1 MAAPRSILRKLA
13 FTVVVVVAFFAAV
26 EGAARVYEWIVFG
39 TVHVDGAP
47 LGLYA
52 PHRPGEGRALQPG
65 ANLEGSAGNI
75 HVNSLGFRGAEI
87 SQQKPQNTVRLWC
100 LGGSTTFDILAT
112 EDANTWPARLE
123 THLRAQVTDHR
134 VEVINAGIPG
144 EHLNTNLRD
153 LVRKGRQMRL
163 DLVLIHQGPN
173 DLRAIANEMWPLPF
187 ERPGLLSG
195 LSAWR
200 VVWDL
205 LPPPPP
211 VRAWEGRRMTAD
223 DMLELRRSMQRVVSE
238 VQRQG
243 AQPVILSHG
252 FAVPVGGSDW
262 DAWWGLGR
270 DARRYG
276 LTPRGLV
283 ESYDAMNQLF
293 ADIARRNGVPFIDL
307 RTAVGGAD
315 EDWGD
320 GIHFTDAGADKA
332 GRFVAQE
339 LLSRGLV
346 EPRR

>member
-1 MAAPRSILRKLA
+1 MASRHSTLRKLGFSA
-13 FTVVVVVAFFAAV
+13 VVFVAFIGAL
-26 EGAARVYEWIVFG
+26 ELAARLYEYVVFG

-52 PHRPGEGRALQPG
+52 PHRPGEGRSLQPG

-87 SQQKPQNTVRLWC
+87 TMAKPANTLRIWC

-112 EDANTWPARLE
+112 EDENTWPARLQA
-123 THLRAQVTDHR
+123 HLQPKLPELS

-153 LVRKGRQMRL
+153 LTRKGRQMQL
-163 DLVLIHQGPN
+163 DIVMIHQGPN
-173 DLRAIANEMWPLPF
+173 DLRAIANKKYPLPF

-195 LSAWR
+195 FSAWR

-211 VRAWEGRRMTAD
+211 VRAWASNELTID
-223 DMLELRRSMQRVVSE
+223 DMVELRRLTQRVVQE
-238 VQRQG
+238 VRQQG
-243 AQPVILSHG
+243 ALPVVLSHG
-252 FAVPVGGSDW
+252 YAVPVDGSDW

-283 ESYDAMNQLF
+283 VAYDRMNQVF
-293 ADIARRNGVPFIDL
+293 ADVARRNNVPFIDL

-315 EDWGD
+315 VDWGD

-332 GRFVAQE
+332 GRFLAEE
-339 LLSRGLV
+339 LVKRDLARV
-346 EPRR
+346 RR